1 MVKKG
6 RKEKKIAKIIEEKDR
21 LAQREKMLSELK
33 KLSIDKNTQSKLK
46 SVVTSSQKHTRPL
59 NTSKPSNKQ

>member
-6 RKEKKIAKIIEEKDR
+6 RKEKKVAKILEEKER
-21 LAQREKMLSELK
+21 LAQRERVLSELK
-33 KLSIDKNTQSKLK
+33 KLSIDKSMQSKLK

-59 NTSKPSNKQ
+59 

>member
-6 RKEKKIAKIIEEKDR
+6 RKEKKVAKIIEEKER
-21 LAQREKMLSELK
+21 LAQREKVLSELK
-33 KLSIDKNTQSKLK
+33 KLTIDKNTQAKLK

-59 NTSKPSNKQ
+59 NTSKPSAN

>member
-6 RKEKKIAKIIEEKDR
+6 RKEKKVAKIMEEKER
-21 LAQREKMLSELK
+21 LAQREKVLSELK
-33 KLSIDKNTQSKLK
+33 KLTIDRSTQSKLK

-59 NTSKPSNKQ
+59 NTSKSNSK